1 MNIEAEA
8 VSKVNEVLRRT
19 GYLDPYITEN
29 DKTPVWDG
37 FVLVYNDDKMPHR
50 KDSLRGRFSVQVKGH
65 KSNQLPATEVK
76 YAVNVNDL
84 KAFLKDGGAIFF
96 NVYITPTYTSQIFYR
111 IFLPLDL
118 ERILQKSKKQKTLT
132 LDFKALPADKSII
145 LSIFMNFLAN
155 QKKQIGTINPTKLY
169 LEDWNNSG
177 SNSSIS
183 KITMPVTV
191 FKDPDRL
198 DLELITSIPHY
209 LYITPRDFEHISIPV
224 ETMGEV
230 AISTEVSAPI
240 ATNSKSYYDHY
251 KIIWHKGSPTIYFGK
266 GLTIVFNRVDGD
278 NNTSSFSV
286 QTTLKGHGTL
296 QERIHDI
303 SFFLEIYNDKLFTL
317 NSMEFPIASSDA
329 DPLFNKTIMEFE
341 KLLNKF
347 KALQKILNDLQIW
360 EDLDIDGLTKDG
372 LSEEWKIDLLL
383 DIGKKHIYKQSE
395 TPHLPI
401 QVLTISNTKIL
412 FFVSLED
419 GYEVFRDYYVP
430 QFEIISKESDQSSDE
445 IHMSQYIILKKAN
458 LVVSNFKKDLV
469 LEDIIKYDPNENYL
483 SQVNFFL
490 LEVISAYDSGEGKTE
505 ELYKLAF
512 DLSKWLCK
520 QHDDVLHRIN
530 YLQVLKRKRSL
541 TKKDKS
547 YLQEQLDIYKDDLYI
562 RLGIYILQG
571 EMEEAR
577 KLVLSQQNE
586 EMENFKKYPIYHL
599 MMGSEV

>member
-1 MNIEAEA
+1 
-8 VSKVNEVLRRT
+8 
-19 GYLDPYITEN
+19 
-29 DKTPVWDG
+29 
-37 FVLVYNDDKMPHR
+37 
-50 KDSLRGRFSVQVKGH
+50 
-65 KSNQLPATEVK
+65 
-76 YAVNVNDL
+76 
-84 KAFLKDGGAIFF
+84 
-96 NVYITPTYTSQIFYR
+96 
-111 IFLPLDL
+111 
-118 ERILQKSKKQKTLT
+118 
-132 LDFKALPADKSII
+132 
-145 LSIFMNFLAN
+145 
-155 QKKQIGTINPTKLY
+155 
-169 LEDWNNSG
+169 
-177 SNSSIS
+177 
-183 KITMPVTV
+183 
-191 FKDPDRL
+191 
-198 DLELITSIPHY
+198 
-209 LYITPRDFEHISIPV
+209 
-224 ETMGEV
+224 
-230 AISTEVSAPI
+230 
-240 ATNSKSYYDHY
+240 
-251 KIIWHKGSPTIYFGK
+251 
-266 GLTIVFNRVDGD
+266 
-278 NNTSSFSV
+278 
-286 QTTLKGHGTL
+286 
-296 QERIHDI
+296 
-303 SFFLEIYNDKLFTL
+303 
-317 NSMEFPIASSDA
+317 
-329 DPLFNKTIMEFE
+329 MEFE